1 MKRNLILV
9 LLASLCVH
17 LQAQVTFQDAYDQF
31 KQQAKEEYGNF
42 RDEANKQLWY
52 CWNEELGLTSKT
64 LCVDLD
70 KSHKSA
76 ESA

>member
-42 RDEANKQLWY
+42 RDEANKQL
-52 CWNEELGLTSKT
+52 
-64 LCVDLD
+64 
-70 KSHKSA
+70 
-76 ESA
+76 

>member
-31 KQQAKEEYGNF
+31 KQQAKMGTLET
-42 RDEANKQLWY
+42 RQ
-52 CWNEELGLTSKT
+52 TSNYDIAGMKN
-64 LCVDLD
+64 
-70 KSHKSA
+70 
-76 ESA
+76 

>member
-17 LQAQVTFQDAYDQF
+17 LQTQVTFQDAYDQF

-42 RDEANKQLWY
+42 RDEANKQL
-52 CWNEELGLTSKT
+52 
-64 LCVDLD
+64 
-70 KSHKSA
+70 
-76 ESA
+76 